1 MRVLAIETS
10 CDETAI
16 AIVETENGKTIKV
29 LGNKVLSQID
39 IHKEYGG
46 VFPMLA
52 KREHARAI
60 VPLLLTV
67 LQEAGMRKKTSRH
80 VIEHPLRDEFQ
91 EIMDREPEMYAAFI
105 NELPSVDTPDIDAI
119 LVTSGPGLEPALW
132 VGINFAKA
140 LSMVWKKPIIPV
152 NHMEGHM
159 ISSMLIAKDDML
171 EIPEVVFPVLGLLVS
186 GGHTELVLMKE
197 WGVYEIVG
205 QTKDDAAGEAFDKVA
220 RILGLPYPGGPEIS
234 RLAMSGTPGTHE
246 LPRPMLH
253 SKDFDFSFSG
263 LKTSVLYLTK
273 KLIEASGPLS
283 DETRAN
289 IAKEFEEAVTE
300 VLVEKTVRAAEV
312 YGAQTILLG
321 GGVSA
326 NKRLRERLAAKVAER
341 LSSTLYIPHASLSTD
356 NALMIAVAGLLKY
369 RRDPKRN
376 YGELKANGHWR
387 LSAE

>member
-16 AIVETENGKTIKV
+16 SIVETEDEKTLKV

-67 LQEAGMRKKTSRH
+67 LEEAGMRKKTSRH

-91 EIMDREPEMYAAFI
+91 EIMEREPDMYAAFI
-105 NELPSVDTPDIDAI
+105 NDLPSVNTPAIDAI

-140 LSMVWKKPIIPV
+140 LSMIWKKPIIPV

-159 ISSMLIAKDDML
+159 ISSMLTEKDGIL
-171 EIPEVVFPVLGLLVS
+171 EIPQVQFPVLGLLVS
-186 GGHTELVLMKE
+186 GGHTELVLMKD
-197 WGVYEIVG
+197 WGIYEIIG
-205 QTKDDAAGEAFDKVA
+205 ETKDDAAGEAFDKVA
-220 RILGLPYPGGPEIS
+220 RILSLPYPGGPEIS
-234 RLAMSGTPGTHE
+234 KLAEKGAAGVYQ

-263 LKTSVLYLTK
+263 LKTAVLYLAK
-273 KLIEASGPLS
+273 KLSEESGVLS
-283 DETRAN
+283 DE
-289 IAKEFEEAVTE
+289 
-300 VLVEKTVRAAEV
+300 VRAKITRGV
-312 YGAQTILLG
+312 AQLEQGEFADGEQFMADLI
-321 GGVSA
+321 S
-326 NKRLRERLAAKVAER
+326 
-341 LSSTLYIPHASLSTD
+341 
-356 NALMIAVAGLLKY
+356 GLEK
-369 RRDPKRN
+369 
-376 YGELKANGHWR
+376 G
-387 LSAE
+387 